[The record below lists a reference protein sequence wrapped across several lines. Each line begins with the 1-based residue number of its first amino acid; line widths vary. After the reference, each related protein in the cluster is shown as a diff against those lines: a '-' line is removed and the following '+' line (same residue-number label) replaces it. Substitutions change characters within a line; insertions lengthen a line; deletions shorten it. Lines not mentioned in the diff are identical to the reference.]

1 MICVLGH
8 EICGKKPQVGVLM
21 TVTVWLLR
29 EGIVERKS
37 NLRGNTGICSEAQ
50 LTLLMPPPAKQAHWA
65 PGYGEEEKMS
75 NSCRASRLHGLQ
87 VAPCFCWRKK
97 KLFSPELRRLESENI
112 TPSFGSVKSP
122 FEFFGGGV
130 SHPLHTCD
138 QHLWVGLWHLNWM
151 RWCGLEIGGDDW
163 RFFH

>member
-1 MICVLGH
+1 MKKTCISYWFHQHNFSMICVLGH

-50 LTLLMPPPAKQAHWA
+50 LTLLMLPPAKQAHWA

-97 KLFSPELRRLESENI
+97 KIVFSRVAETRKWEHHTFI
-112 TPSFGSVKSP
+112 W
-122 FEFFGGGV
+122 
-130 SHPLHTCD
+130 LHEKPIWV
-138 QHLWVGLWHLNWM
+138 LWGWS
-151 RWCGLEIGGDDW
+151 
-163 RFFH
+163 